1 MDARNIRFGD
11 TGLDELIQWISQT
24 GQPQTLEALT
34 ERYLAIL
41 RSKLGVE
48 EGT

>member
-11 TGLDELIQWISQT
+11 TGLDELIQWIRQT
-24 GQPQTLEALT
+24 GQPQTLEALA
-34 ERYLAIL
+34 ERYLLIL

-48 EGT
+48 EGS